1 MKKRIKEIEDEFA
14 KIFKDVLAAANMK
27 YVGCEPVEVNEH
39 GEPIYKNDAKTK
51 QKCDK
56 GYSKEYIKIMRDF
69 EKQLLPEKSNIV
81 KF

>member
-27 YVGCEPVEVNEH
+27 YVGCEPIEVNEH
-39 GEPIYKNDAKTK
+39 GEPINKNDAKTK
-51 QKCDK
+51 
-56 GYSKEYIKIMRDF
+56 GYSKEYTKTMKDF